1 MQSCQVTLMAY
12 FSLEG
17 GLKLISAAR
26 ERVAVFDVA

>member
-1 MQSCQVTLMAY
+1 MAY